1 MSSKVNHA
9 LHELIASMSKSEKRY
24 FKLMSSRH
32 TIGGENN
39 YVRLF
44 DFIDK
49 QEVYDE
55 DELFEAFK
63 GEAFLN
69 RFSIT
74 KKRLYDHVLASLDS
88 FHLSNSNEAQLYQQ
102 LHAADILFE
111 KSLYDQCRRLLRSA
125 EKQAEKHEMDGI
137 LVLIA
142 HKKKRLLE
150 TMGYLRVS
158 EKEVLELQA
167 QGNRCTESIAYE
179 NKLWT
184 IKSLLF
190 SALSKRGV
198 ARSSEDA
205 QAYEEICAELLSDG
219 EFFGST
225 LVSKYLYNH
234 VMSAYYYAVGNL
246 AGSLGYL
253 RANLDEAEKHPAGK
267 FMEVNQHISLLT
279 NAIYIADKIG
289 QPKESLRYLAQLKKF
304 TASAKS
310 NEDLS
315 IKLFSSI
322 SSIELSMHL
331 RKGDFDQAIE
341 LAESIEG
348 DLERYGDK
356 VATVRKAFLEFKIAV
371 VHIGVGNYSM
381 ALKWINRIL
390 NDANL
395 DKTED
400 IIGFTQ
406 LLDLIVH
413 LELEH
418 HKLLPYSFKNTQRFF
433 KTRNRMYSFEKI
445 LLQKMNKLIKCEDR
459 FDRQVLWEGLYNE
472 LATITNDDVFESVAL
487 DYFDFQSWA
496 ESKLKGK
503 AFHQIVRENYN
514 QRMLAAAS

>member
-1 MSSKVNHA
+1 
-9 LHELIASMSKSEKRY
+9 
-24 FKLMSSRH
+24 
-32 TIGGENN
+32 
-39 YVRLF
+39 
-44 DFIDK
+44 
-49 QEVYDE
+49 
-55 DELFEAFK
+55 
-63 GEAFLN
+63 
-69 RFSIT
+69 
-74 KKRLYDHVLASLDS
+74 
-88 FHLSNSNEAQLYQQ
+88 
-102 LHAADILFE
+102 
-111 KSLYDQCRRLLRSA
+111 
-125 EKQAEKHEMDGI
+125 
-137 LVLIA
+137 
-142 HKKKRLLE
+142 
-150 TMGYLRVS
+150 
-158 EKEVLELQA
+158 
-167 QGNRCTESIAYE
+167 
-179 NKLWT
+179 
-184 IKSLLF
+184 
-190 SALSKRGV
+190 
-198 ARSSEDA
+198 
-205 QAYEEICAELLSDG
+205 
-219 EFFGST
+219 
-225 LVSKYLYNH
+225 
-234 VMSAYYYAVGNL
+234 
-246 AGSLGYL
+246 
-253 RANLDEAEKHPAGK
+253 
-267 FMEVNQHISLLT
+267 
-279 NAIYIADKIG
+279 
-289 QPKESLRYLAQLKKF
+289 
-304 TASAKS
+304 
-310 NEDLS
+310 
-315 IKLFSSI
+315 
-322 SSIELSMHL
+322 MHL